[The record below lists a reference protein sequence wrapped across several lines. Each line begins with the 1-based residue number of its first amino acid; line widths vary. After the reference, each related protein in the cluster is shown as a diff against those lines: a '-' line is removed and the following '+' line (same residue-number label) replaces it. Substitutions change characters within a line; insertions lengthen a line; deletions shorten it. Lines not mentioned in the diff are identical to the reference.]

1 MFSPFEFSITFEQ
14 IIYDIFQCI
23 AKIAL
28 KKKKENEK
36 KIEICKFKKD
46 FFALLCVFYF
56 RFVSQAEEKEE
67 QVAHRDA
74 HPQIE
79 NLLLLSRY
87 IVYLSHLPLA
97 KAKQA
102 IEPKDKNKLHLRA
115 GAHKL
120 SRALGKC
127 GR

>member
-1 MFSPFEFSITFEQ
+1 M
-14 IIYDIFQCI
+14 
-23 AKIAL
+23 
-28 KKKKENEK
+28 K

-56 RFVSQAEEKEE
+56 CFVSQAEEKEE

-87 IVYLSHLPLA
+87 IVYLSRLPLA

-102 IEPKDKNKLHLRA
+102 IEAKDKNKLHLRA

>member
-1 MFSPFEFSITFEQ
+1 MYCKDCT
-14 IIYDIFQCI
+14 Y
-23 AKIAL
+23 
-28 KKKKENEK
+28 KKKENEK

-56 RFVSQAEEKEE
+56 RFVSQAEEMEE

-79 NLLLLSRY
+79 NLFLLSRY
-87 IVYLSHLPLA
+87 IVYLSRLPLD

-102 IEPKDKNKLHLRA
+102 IEAKDKNKLHLRA

>member
-1 MFSPFEFSITFEQ
+1 MFFI
-14 IIYDIFQCI
+14 
-23 AKIAL
+23 
-28 KKKKENEK
+28 
-36 KIEICKFKKD
+36 
-46 FFALLCVFYF
+46 
-56 RFVSQAEEKEE
+56 FVSFHRLEEKEE

-87 IVYLSHLPLA
+87 IVYLSRLPLA

-102 IEPKDKNKLHLRA
+102 IEAKDKNKLHLRA